1 MSKKV
6 LISLLLYSNK
16 RILIDSC
23 LQHAAAGLN
32 LPSTVF
38 WVGTSP
44 KNFGYVMHNNIV
56 ANPPS
61 GDVKLINSYL
71 FDYAFDGIVHE
82 CPYMTLEEIFDIP
95 KIIET
100 I

>member
-1 MSKKV
+1 MSSME
-6 LISLLLYSNK
+6 LFGLLLHSDK
-16 RILIDSC
+16 RIFIDSC

-38 WVGTSP
+38 WIGTSP

-61 GDVKLINSYL
+61 GNVKLINSYL

-82 CPYMTLEEIFDIP
+82 CPYITLEEIFDIP
-95 KIIET
+95 KILDLV
-100 I
+100 